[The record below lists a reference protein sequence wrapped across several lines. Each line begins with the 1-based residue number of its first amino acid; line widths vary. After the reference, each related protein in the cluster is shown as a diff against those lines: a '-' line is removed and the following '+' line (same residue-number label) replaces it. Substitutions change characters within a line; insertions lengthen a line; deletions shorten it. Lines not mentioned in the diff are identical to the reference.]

1 MFEALSIVN
10 PSFIEP
16 QTVLQVNQRSA
27 AFKLLPKE
35 GLKIRLSTKDLFV
48 YIKSLE
54 MRSTL
59 NSGQAAGD
67 QLQGPSF
74 ISKLHSTPTYL
85 VRSEVEFNHHDV
97 AAAGMW
103 DVDLMN
109 AYRRAVHQSFAQN
122 ARDAL
127 LYGFNPASGEGL
139 LNTSGL
145 TSVNLPP
152 DMSNNTTFR
161 TYDNG
166 QFGLFLLQ
174 QIVATQIRLF
184 QSAEAGNKVVVLG
197 PQRILATAIKANIVQ
212 LVQYQRAGAGT
223 RTTGGMVTEVMQD
236 AGDLISWGYDD
247 TLIGKG
253 SGGTDAIIILI
264 PELEDQGMLPGPD
277 TNEFGRLQPAF
288 TDCTAQY
295 ADMVAPREI
304 TTPVAGGVTDIL
316 YERRISPGW
325 GVRPEAITVLNVS
338 Y

>member
-1 MFEALSIVN
+1 MFESLPIVN

-16 QTVLQVNQRSA
+16 QTVLQISQRSG
-27 AFKLLPKE
+27 AFNLLPKQS
-35 GLKIRLSTKDLFV
+35 LKIRLSTNDLYV
-48 YIKSLE
+48 YIKTLE

-59 NSGQAAGD
+59 NSGQSAGN
-67 QLQGPSF
+67 QLQGPAF
-74 ISKLHSTPTYL
+74 ISKLRSTPTYM

-97 AAAGMW
+97 AAAGVW

-109 AYRRAVHQSFAQN
+109 AYRKAVHQSFAQN

-127 LYGFNPASGEGL
+127 LYGFNPTDGEGL
-139 LNTSGL
+139 LNTAGL

-184 QSAEAGNKVVVLG
+184 QSAESGNKVVVLG

-223 RTTGGMVTEVMQD
+223 HTTGGMVTDVLEN
-236 AGDLISWGYDD
+236 AGDLITWAYDD

-253 SGGTDAIIILI
+253 SGGTDAVLIII
-264 PELEDQGMLPGPD
+264 PELEDQGNHPGPN
-277 TNEFGRLQPAF
+277 TNEFAKLQPAF

-304 TTPVAGGVTDIL
+304 TTPVAGGVTDVL
-316 YERRISPGW
+316 YERRITPGW
-325 GVRPEAITVLNVS
+325 GVRPEAITLLNIS